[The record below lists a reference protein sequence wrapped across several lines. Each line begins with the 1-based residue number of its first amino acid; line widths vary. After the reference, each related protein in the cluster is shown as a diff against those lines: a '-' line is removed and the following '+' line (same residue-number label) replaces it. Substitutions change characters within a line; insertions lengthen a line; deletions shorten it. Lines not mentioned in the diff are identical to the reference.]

1 MIRIAGLEK
10 TFGSFQALK
19 GLDLYVAPGSVHGF
33 LGHNGAGKTT
43 TLNILTGYSPYD
55 EGSVQVSGKEVKQA
69 KRAVQAMVGYL
80 PEAPQFYDYMQAK
93 ELLTYLGR
101 VKKASI
107 SQAEKRAEA
116 LLDLVGLEAAAKR
129 RVGGFSRGMKQR
141 LGMACVLVH
150 DPQLLLLDEPTSAL
164 DPEGRREVLTLIEE
178 LKERGKTVLIST
190 HILSDVERVCDSVT
204 MIKEGRC
211 IFDADIE
218 TLKAIQGPAVY
229 RIDFSRELTEDECD
243 LLRSQN
249 YVDGFSC
256 EARTCLVKTP
266 REDDAVSLMLANTI
280 AGMNLPFHAI
290 QRQERTLEELY
301 IRRMNGH
308 D

>member
-1 MIRIAGLEK
+1 MIRVRGLEK

-19 GLDLYVAPGSVHGF
+19 GLDLQVSAGSVHGF

-43 TLNILTGYSPYD
+43 TLNILTGYSPY
-55 EGSVQVSGKEVKQA
+55 EQGSVQIGGQEVRQSKHV
-69 KRAVQAMVGYL
+69 VQEMIGYL
-80 PEAPQFYDYMQAK
+80 PEAPQFYDYMQAR

-101 VKKASI
+101 LQKDSK
-107 SQAEKRAEA
+107 SQAIKRAEA
-116 LLDLVGLEAAAKR
+116 LLDLVGLTSASKR
-129 RVGGFSRGMKQR
+129 KVGGFSRGMKQR
-141 LGMACVLVH
+141 MGMACALVH

-164 DPEGRREVLTLIEE
+164 DPEGRREVLTLIDQ

-204 MIKEGRC
+204 MIKEGRS
-211 IFDADIE
+211 ILDADIE
-218 TLKAIQGPAVY
+218 TLKAIQGPALY
-229 RIDFSRELTEDECD
+229 RIDFSRELTAHELE
-243 LLRSQN
+243 LMRSQP
-249 YVDGFSC
+249 FIESLSC
-256 EARTCLVKTP
+256 QEKTCMVKTP
-266 REDDAVSLMLANTI
+266 REDDAVSLLLANAV
-280 AGMNLPFHAI
+280 AGMSLPFHAI